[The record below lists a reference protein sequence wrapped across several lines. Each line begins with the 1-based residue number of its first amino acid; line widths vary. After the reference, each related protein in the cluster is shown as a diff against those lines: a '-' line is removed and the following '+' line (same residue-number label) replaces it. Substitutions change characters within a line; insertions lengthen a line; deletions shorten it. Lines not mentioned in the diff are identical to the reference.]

1 MILSVKEIIDA
12 TGGKLLSGDINL
24 TISGISTD
32 SRTIKEGELFI
43 PLKGENF
50 NGEMFVEDA
59 LKIGSASL
67 TESVNNVGRYNK
79 PVIFVDNTK
88 EALHKI
94 AKYYREKFQ
103 IPFIAVTGS
112 NGKTTTKDMIYD
124 VLSMKYNVLKTQ
136 GNFNNEIGLP
146 LTIFRLNKKHDMAIV
161 EMGMSGFG
169 EIRRLKNIADPN
181 VAVYTNI
188 GVAHIEKLGS
198 RENIL
203 KAKSEL
209 VENFKEGY
217 TVILNADD
225 DMLVKLT
232 NKKGPQ
238 YITYGIDNGDV
249 KAFDIEYK
257 EESVKY
263 KVIIDGYMMDVELN
277 VPGKH
282 NVYNSLAAICIGIKF
297 GVNKEDMRKALAEF
311 QPSAM
316 RLNILD
322 VSGIKVINDAYN
334 ANPGSMKAALSVL
347 KEYKDRRKVAVLGNM
362 LELGEYSDLAH
373 EEVGK
378 YVKDEDIDVLI
389 TVGDFAS
396 KIAEGAIKNGMDAK
410 NVMMC
415 KNNVEA
421 IELIKEIKNDNDV
434 FLIKGSRG
442 MKMEEIVKFL
452 QESAN
457 K

>member
-1 MILSVKEIIDA
+1 MILSLKEIIDA
-12 TGGKLLSGDINL
+12 TGGKLLSGDINS

-50 NGEMFVEDA
+50 DGEMFIEDA

-67 TESVNNVGRYNK
+67 TETMNYVSNNNK
-79 PVIFVDNTK
+79 PIIFVDNTK
-88 EALHKI
+88 EALHNI

-112 NGKTTTKDMIYD
+112 SGKTTTKDMIYD
-124 VLSMKYNVLKTQ
+124 VLSMKYNVLKTK

-146 LTIFRLNKKHDMAIV
+146 LTIFRLNKDHDMAVV

-169 EIRRLKNIADPN
+169 EIRRLKNIAEPN
-181 VAVYTNI
+181 IAVYTNI

-209 VENFKEGY
+209 VEDFKEGY

-225 DMLVKLT
+225 DMLAKLT
-232 NKKGPQ
+232 EKKGPQ

-249 KAFDIEYK
+249 KAFDIVLK

-263 KVIIDGYMMDVELN
+263 KVIIDGYTMDIELN

-297 GVNKEDMRKALAEF
+297 GVNKEDMRKALANF

-316 RLNILD
+316 RLNIID
-322 VSGIKVINDAYN
+322 VSGLKIINDAYN
-334 ANPGSMKAALSVL
+334 ANPASMKAALSVL
-347 KEYKDRRKVAVLGNM
+347 KGYKDRRKIAVLGNM
-362 LELGEYSDLAH
+362 LELGDYSDLAH

-378 YVKDEDIDVLI
+378 HVKDEDIDVLI

>member
-1 MILSVKEIIDA
+1 MILSVKEIVDV
-12 TGGKLLSGDINL
+12 TGGKLLSGDINS

-50 NGEMFVEDA
+50 DGEMFVENA

-67 TESVNNVGRYNK
+67 TESLNNGGKFDK
-79 PVIFVDNTK
+79 PIIFVDDTK

-112 NGKTTTKDMIYD
+112 SGKTTTKDMIYD
-124 VLSMKYNVLKTQ
+124 VLSMKYNVLKTE
-136 GNFNNEIGLP
+136 GNFNNEVGLP
-146 LTIFRLNKKHDMAIV
+146 LTIFRINKEHDIAVV

-169 EIRRLKNIADPN
+169 EIRRLKSIAEPNI
-181 VAVYTNI
+181 AVYTNI

-209 VENFKEGY
+209 VEDFKEGS

-225 DMLVKLT
+225 DMLIKLM
-232 NKKGPQ
+232 NKSGPQ

-249 KAFDIEYK
+249 KAFDIVCK

-263 KVIIDGYMMDVELN
+263 KVTIDGYMMDVELN

-282 NVYNSLAAICIGIKF
+282 NIYNSLAAICIGIKF
-297 GVNKEDMRKALAEF
+297 DVNKEDIRKALAQF
-311 QPSAM
+311 KPSAM

-322 VSGIKVINDAYN
+322 AGGIKIINDVYN
-334 ANPGSMKAALSVL
+334 ANPESMRAALSVL
-347 KEYKDRRKVAVLGNM
+347 KEYKDRRKIAVLGNM
-362 LELGEYSDLAH
+362 LELGDHSVLAH

-378 YVKDEDIDVLI
+378 YVKDGNIDVLI
-389 TVGDFAS
+389 TVGEFAS

-410 NVMMC
+410 DVMIC

-421 IELIKEIKNDNDV
+421 CEKIKNIKRNNDV

-452 QESAN
+452 QESAS

>member
-1 MILSVKEIIDA
+1 MILSLKEIIDA
-12 TGGKLLSGDINL
+12 TGGKLLSGDINS
-24 TISGISTD
+24 TISGVSTD
-32 SRTIKEGELFI
+32 SRTINEGELFI

-50 NGEMFVEDA
+50 DGEMFIEDA

-67 TESVNNVGRYNK
+67 TESINYVSNNNK
-79 PVIFVDNTK
+79 PIIFVDNTK
-88 EALHKI
+88 DALHKI

-103 IPFIAVTGS
+103 IPFVAVTGS
-112 NGKTTTKDMIYD
+112 SGKTTTKDMIYD

-146 LTIFRLNKKHDMAIV
+146 LTIFRLNKDHDMAVV

-169 EIRRLKNIADPN
+169 EIRRLKNIAGPN
-181 VAVYTNI
+181 IAVYTNI

-209 VENFKEGY
+209 VEDFKEGY

-232 NKKGPQ
+232 DKKGPQ

-249 KAFDIEYK
+249 KAFDIVLK
-257 EESVKY
+257 EESIKY
-263 KVIIDGYMMDVELN
+263 KVIIDGYTMDVELN

-297 GVNKEDMRKALAEF
+297 GVNKEDMRKALANF

-316 RLNILD
+316 RLNIID
-322 VSGIKVINDAYN
+322 VSGLKIINDAYN
-334 ANPGSMKAALSVL
+334 ANPASMKAALSVL
-347 KEYKDRRKVAVLGNM
+347 KEYKDRRKIAVLGNM
-362 LELGEYSDLAH
+362 LELGDYSDLAH

-378 YVKDEDIDVLI
+378 YVKDENIDVLI

-410 NVMMC
+410 NVMIC

-421 IELIKEIKNDNDV
+421 IELIKEIRNDNDV